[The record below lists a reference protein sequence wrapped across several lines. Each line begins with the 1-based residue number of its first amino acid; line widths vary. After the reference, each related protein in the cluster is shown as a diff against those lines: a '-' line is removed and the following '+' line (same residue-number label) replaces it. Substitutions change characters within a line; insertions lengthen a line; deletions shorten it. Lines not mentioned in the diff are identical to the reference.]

1 MTPMLHRAA
10 RALYG
15 PEWQTPL
22 AGALGINIRT
32 VQRWAAGDFNPP
44 SGVWADMLPLLTAR
58 REELRKA
65 APEITRIIKELR
77 KCRP

>member
-1 MTPMLHRAA
+1 MTMLHRVG

-22 AGALGINIRT
+22 ANALGINIRT

-44 SGVWADMLPLLTAR
+44 PGVWADMLPLLTER

-65 APEITRIIKELR
+65 APEITRIIRELR
-77 KCRP
+77 RAK